1 MTPKKAT
8 TIQIAATAALL
19 AFMAGTLLRSVMQ
32 RVDAII
38 IIGFGIGTAA
48 AYELLRTAIIEH
60 RDARREQKENEQQHR
75 DARREQKPSAEQ

>member
-19 AFMAGTLLRSVMQ
+19 AFMAGNLLRAVAQ
-32 RVDAII
+32 RVDAIVV
-38 IIGFGIGTAA
+38 IGFSLGTIV
-48 AYELLRTAIIEH
+48 AYELLRTAIIEY
-60 RDARREQKENEQQHR
+60 REARREQKENEQQQC

>member
-19 AFMAGTLLRSVMQ
+19 AFMGGNLLRAVTQ

-38 IIGFGIGTAA
+38 IIGFGIGDSGI
-48 AYELLRTAIIEH
+48 RTAPH
-60 RDARREQKENEQQHR
+60 RHY
-75 DARREQKPSAEQ
+75 

>member
-1 MTPKKAT
+1 MTPKKTT

-19 AFMAGTLLRSVMQ
+19 AFMAGNLLRAVMQ

-60 RDARREQKENEQQHR
+60 RDARREQK
-75 DARREQKPSAEQ
+75 PSAEQ

>member
-19 AFMAGTLLRSVMQ
+19 AFMAGNLLRSVMQ

-60 RDARREQKENEQQHR
+60 REQKENEQQHC

>member
-19 AFMAGTLLRSVMQ
+19 AFMAGNLLRSVMQ

-60 RDARREQKENEQQHR
+60 RDARREQKENEQQHC
-75 DARREQKPSAEQ
+75 DALREQKPSAEQ

>member
-19 AFMAGTLLRSVMQ
+19 AFMGGNLLRSVMQ

-38 IIGFGIGTAA
+38 VIGFGLGTAA
-48 AYELLRTAIIEH
+48 AYELLRTAIIEY
-60 RDARREQKENEQQHR
+60 REARREQKNEQQ
-75 DARREQKPSAEQ
+75 Q